1 MMIVL
6 IAGLTLITWVYLI
19 ALRGGFWRS
28 SPVLERAIATATAS
42 VTVVVPARNEA
53 DHIGGSIRSL
63 VAQEYPGA
71 LHVVLVDDNST
82 DRTGE
87 IVAGLESAG
96 RLSIV
101 KGTPLPAGWSGK
113 MWAVHQGLAH
123 EAALNAEFI
132 LLTDADVV
140 HAPDHVSALVAKA
153 EHDGLDL
160 VSEMVL
166 LNCVTL
172 VERSLIPA
180 FVFFFQMLYPIAWV
194 NDIRRSIA
202 GAAGGTMLLRRTAL
216 EGVGGVSRIRQ
227 KLIDDCALAKQIKQ
241 SGGSIW
247 LGHSTLARSTRVYA
261 NAREVWHMI
270 ARTAY
275 EQLGRSVLVL
285 AGCLLGMSLLYF
297 APVVMTIAAQGPARW
312 IGLAAWLIMAI
323 SFQPT
328 LRRYGRSVLWGPALP
343 AIAAFY
349 VCATL
354 DSAARFYKGRG
365 GGWKDRV
372 YSAG

>member
-1 MMIVL
+1 
-6 IAGLTLITWVYLI
+6 
-19 ALRGGFWRS
+19 
-28 SPVLERAIATATAS
+28 
-42 VTVVVPARNEA
+42 
-53 DHIGGSIRSL
+53 
-63 VAQEYPGA
+63 
-71 LHVVLVDDNST
+71 
-82 DRTGE
+82 
-87 IVAGLESAG
+87 
-96 RLSIV
+96 
-101 KGTPLPAGWSGK
+101 

-180 FVFFFQMLYPIAWV
+180 FVFFFQMLYPFAWV

-354 DSAARFYKGRG
+354 DSAARFYKGCG